1 MGELFFKNIG
11 AIFWGGDM
19 KMNKEEFLRQLEQL
33 LSGISE
39 EERTDAIA
47 FYRSYFEDA
56 GEENEAAILAELE
69 SPQKVAESI
78 MKNLGVDGNG
88 TMKNLGV
95 DGNGTMKNLG
105 VDGNGTMKNPGMNGD
120 GIVRNSITDENSIM
134 ENPGMDGNGA
144 GAAYGEDAY
153 AGNAYSGNTY
163 AAGGYAPKE
172 EAKKGNSVA
181 VAVIVA
187 VLTSP
192 IWLLLLLILM
202 SVLIAVVATLFG
214 IAVAVVAVMAA
225 LIFTGFA
232 LIGVGIAWL
241 FGGAPAVGIGL
252 TGGGLIVLALGIL
265 TVLLVVWIFGA
276 FLPWAFKGI
285 GNLCRKLLGK
295 GKERAAV

>member
-1 MGELFFKNIG
+1 
-11 AIFWGGDM
+11 
-19 KMNKEEFLRQLEQL
+19 MNKEEFLRQLEQI

-39 EERTDAIA
+39 EERADAIA

-56 GEENEAAILAELE
+56 GEEKEAAILAELE

-95 DGNGTMKNLG
+95 DGNGTMKN
-105 VDGNGTMKNPGMNGD
+105 PGMNGD
-120 GIVRNSITDENSIM
+120 GIMRNPIADENSIM
-134 ENPGMDGNGA
+134 EKPGMDGNGA
-144 GAAYGEDAY
+144 GNTYGKNEDAGTTYGENTY
-153 AGNAYSGNTY
+153 EGNAYSGDTY
-163 AAGGYAPKE
+163 AAGSYAPKE
-172 EAKKGNSVA
+172 EAKKGSSVA
-181 VAVIVA
+181 VAVIVT

-192 IWLLLLLILM
+192 IWLLLLVVLASIL
-202 SVLIAVVATLFG
+202 LAVAAVLFG

-225 LIFTGFA
+225 LIFTGFV
-232 LIGVGIAWL
+232 LIGVGVAQL

-265 TVLLVVWIFGA
+265 TVLLVVWVFGA

-285 GNLCRKLLGK
+285 GNLCRKLFDK
-295 GKERAAV
+295 RKERVAV